1 MASFIDLSII
11 NEPLKNNNDS
21 SLWTP
26 AVGSISSLITND
38 TTYDD
43 TLMRS
48 LIFFSPISLICFL

>member
-38 TTYDD
+38 TPYDD

-48 LIFFSPISLICFL
+48 LILSFLIPIIFF